1 MSNPFETFGKY
12 TLLEKIASG
21 GMAEVYLSNL
31 KGAGGVNKF
40 VGIKRILPQFSD
52 NQEFINMFKEEAK
65 IAVNLNHSNIV
76 SIFDFGIEKKQF
88 YLVMEYVEGKNLR
101 QVLNELKKQNQY
113 FTLEQIIYIAKE
125 TAAGL
130 DHAHRC
136 IDGATGKPLNITH
149 RDMSPQNIMVSYEG
163 EVKIIDFGI
172 AKAETQL
179 EATRAGT
186 LKGKFGYM
194 SPEQADGYPVDSRTD
209 IFSLGI
215 VVWELLANTRL
226 FSGSSEPEILR
237 KIKDCQIPSLRKLNP
252 NIPAELEKIVLK
264 ALVKDKNLRYQT
276 AAAFHRDLNRFLN
289 TQYPEFSTHDFSIFI
304 KTILAQY
311 YQSQRKKMIEFATQA
326 FGEQPRLKL
335 SSANESSRAS
345 KDQDSGLFEQL
356 SKNFEKSGFS
366 STEIEASEPQIEAS
380 AVNLKKNNKKIK
392 IPESTNVVGLPTD
405 SHQKSEYENL
415 NSESLSSESEVW
427 QNDSLKK
434 DRSNSSVFYILI
446 LLIGIFSLVFYSQKN
461 NLTVQSW
468 FAKLTNNPSIIKL
481 GSTGAVKVVIESD
494 QPDTEI
500 SVFNSKGI
508 QENPSPQN
516 KENTKK
522 TFELPF
528 EQDYKIIFKKTGFQ
542 EYLFIFPLKKAYE
555 SQFLSGAVEKNIE
568 IKIVNQIYSVFAKMT
583 PEVSTKDFF
592 NLSVQSDPPGAKV
605 FINDKETEALTPQV
619 ISINESTDFKVKIK
633 KDGYLEYETLLSPS
647 DNVATL
653 NIPLLKSA
661 NSGIIKIITPLAS
674 PSVII
679 NIRSKV
685 RNSTYTQKIFF
696 ERPGPYEIE
705 IPAKIAVDID
715 VINPFNGFTGKL
727 NVTVSPNS
735 RIEKE
740 IFLESQ

>member
-31 KGAGGVNKF
+31 KAAGGVNKF

-304 KTILAQY
+304 KTILAQF

-326 FGEQPRLKL
+326 FGEQPSLKTAEVNPNSQAL
-335 SSANESSRAS
+335 
-345 KDQDSGLFEQL
+345 KDHNSGLFDQL
-356 SKNFEKSGFS
+356 SKNFDGSDFS
-366 STEIEASEPQIEAS
+366 STEIESNEHSIEPSVVKLQ
-380 AVNLKKNNKKIK
+380 KNNYKIK
-392 IPESTNVVGLPTD
+392 IPDATSITSLPTD
-405 SHQKSEYENL
+405 SRSKSAYSSL
-415 NSESLSSESEVW
+415 NSEGTSAESQVW
-427 QNDSLKK
+427 QNESFKKKSSSSSYFYVILFILGGISL
-434 DRSNSSVFYILI
+434 L
-446 LLIGIFSLVFYSQKN
+446 FYSQKN
-461 NLTVQSW
+461 NPK
-468 FAKLTNNPSIIKL
+468 FNNWKEKSFINL
-481 GSTGAVKVVIESD
+481 ASTAAVKVVIESD

-508 QENPSPQN
+508 QESSAFVNNS
-516 KENTKK
+516 KIKNTY
-522 TFELPF
+522 ELAI
-528 EQDYKIIFKKTGFQ
+528 EQDYKVIFKKSGFQ
-542 EYLFIFPLKKAYE
+542 EYVFILPLKKAYE
-555 SQFLSGAVEKNIE
+555 SQFLAGAVEKNIT
-568 IKIVNQIYSVFAKMT
+568 IKLVNKIYTVSAKMT
-583 PEVSTKDFF
+583 PETNTNAPL
-592 NLSVQSDPPGAKV
+592 NLSIQSDPPGATV
-605 FINDKETEALTPQV
+605 FINTTKTETLTPQV
-619 ISINESTDFKVKIK
+619 ASIQESKDFTILLRKEGFL
-633 KDGYLEYETLLSPS
+633 DYSTLISPS
-647 DNVATL
+647 ENVATL
-653 NIPLLKSA
+653 NVPLIKSTEA
-661 NSGIIKIITPLAS
+661 GQVKLVLPLAS
-674 PSVII
+674 PSVLIYI
-679 NIRSKV
+679 QSKV
-685 RNSTYTQKIFF
+685 RNSIFSQKIFF
-696 ERPGPYEIE
+696 NGPGPYEFA
-705 IPAKIAVDID
+705 IPALTKVNITVT
-715 VINPFNGFTGKL
+715 NPFNGSAGSME
-727 NVTVSPNS
+727 VQVSPQSKNS
-735 RIEKE
+735 YEL
-740 IFLESQ
+740 FLESK